1 MNKLRIFLT
10 VFAFCLSAE
19 LLLAC
24 NSVPPENVKN
34 NESADQTVEAPTV
47 GNLNETIKVT
57 VSKRG
62 YEPKSIAVEKGKPVK
77 LAFFR
82 EDEENCGGEL
92 VFSKLNIKRN
102 LPVGETVTVEF
113 TPQENG
119 EIGFTC
125 GMDMLRGKVIVSD

>member
-1 MNKLRIFLT
+1 MNKLRIFL
-10 VFAFCLSAE
+10 AMLGFCLSAG

-24 NSVPPENVKN
+24 NSAPPEKAENKQ
-34 NESADQTVEAPTV
+34 SAASAAEP
-47 GNLNETIKVT
+47 IKLT

-62 YEPKSIAVEKGKPVK
+62 YEPKSFEVKKGQPVK
-77 LAFFR
+77 LAVFR
-82 EDEENCGGEL
+82 EDEENCGEEI

-102 LPVGETVTVEF
+102 LPVGETVMVEF
-113 TPQENG
+113 MPQEIG